1 MSKLSATKARTLK
14 DAGRYT
20 DGGGLYLNIARGGS
34 KSWVQRVIV
43 DGKRRDLG
51 LGSYPTVTLARAR
64 ELTLDNKRRVSEGKA
79 PLSSRKRA
87 TSRRAR
93 AGKPTFETLAREYHE
108 ANAGTR
114 WTHPKNVKAWIQRAE
129 RYLFPVIGDTP
140 IDKIESVDILNILVP
155 LQTTKPEIA
164 VRLRVI
170 LRQVFSWAQARG
182 LIRLNPAAAIAG
194 GLPPRPRA
202 GNMKALHYADVA
214 AALDAVDASNSYMGT
229 KLAFRFM
236 VLTATRGAETRGAGW
251 SEIDLDA
258 VLWTIPADRMKM
270 SRAHVVPLSR
280 QALAILEDARALSG
294 DSDYV
299 FPSVTNP
306 DKALSDNTFSKV
318 ARDLELGCNPHGMR
332 SSFRDW
338 TAEQSSASWA
348 AVELS
353 LAHSVG
359 SSVERAYFRSDLIDQ
374 RRVLMQA
381 WADFLDVSHAR
392 ESQATG

>member
-1 MSKLSATKARTLK
+1 MSKLSATKTKNLK
-14 DAGRYT
+14 DAGRYS
-20 DGGGLYLNIARGGS
+20 DGGGLYLNIAKGGS
-34 KSWVQRVIV
+34 KSWVQRIIV

-51 LGSYPTVTLARAR
+51 VGSFPVVTLARAR
-64 ELTLDNKRRVSEGKA
+64 ELTLDNKRRVSEGLA
-79 PLSSRKRA
+79 PLSARQRA
-87 TSRRAR
+87 TKRRAR
-93 AGKPTFETLAREYHE
+93 AGKPTFETLAREFHS
-108 ANAGTR
+108 ANAHTR
-114 WTHPKNVKAWIQRAE
+114 WSHEKNIKAWIQRAE
-129 RYLFPVIGDTP
+129 KYLFPAFGDTP
-140 IDKIESVDILNILVP
+140 IDRIDGADILNVLVP

-164 VRLRVI
+164 VRLKVI

-182 LIRLNPAAAIAG
+182 LVKTNPADSIAG

-202 GNMKALHYADVA
+202 GHMKALHYADVA
-214 AALDAVDASNSYMGT
+214 DALDTVNKSGSYMAT

-236 VLTATRGAETRGAGW
+236 TLTASRGSETRGAVW

-258 VLWTIPADRMKM
+258 ALWEIPATRMKM
-270 SRAHVVPLSR
+270 SRAHIVPLSR
-280 QALAILEDARALSG
+280 QAVEILEQARALAW
-294 DSDYV
+294 DSDFV
-299 FPSVTNP
+299 FPSVTNS
-306 DKALSDNTFSKV
+306 ARSLSDNTFSKL

-374 RRVLMQA
+374 RRQLLQA
-381 WADFLDVSHAR
+381 WADYLDVSLSR
-392 ESQATG
+392 ESLATG